1 MEEVA
6 KAELLRAT
14 HEAVL
19 AVKAEQ
25 ARLEEETAQETSRSE
40 AREGT
45 QEAQRDAQQEA
56 AEDKSGLGCDRGG
69 APEQP
74 PATQVEDT
82 AEEQAVEM
90 PVAVAQTSPGREDK
104 EVDKKSFW
112 QQQDKEREQSEQ
124 ARRNK
129 LLNSLGPRG
138 GPLQGQRYRGTGV
151 QGGVQAYRGT
161 GVAM

>member
-69 APEQP
+69 ANQY
-74 PATQVEDT
+74 
-82 AEEQAVEM
+82 
-90 PVAVAQTSPGREDK
+90 
-104 EVDKKSFW
+104 
-112 QQQDKEREQSEQ
+112 
-124 ARRNK
+124 
-129 LLNSLGPRG
+129 SLGIIS
-138 GPLQGQRYRGTGV
+138 TFFEH
-151 QGGVQAYRGT
+151 AYF
-161 GVAM
+161 A